1 MPTALNRRSFLK
13 GVALTATLTTLA
25 VFGNS
30 LLVPAASSSIE
41 RKEKEVKVFCT
52 ACAPNCW
59 QNCRLY
65 AYVVDGKLV
74 KTAMAPMP
82 NRRYDRICLRGLSH
96 VQRVYDPNRLKYPLK
111 RVGKRGEGK
120 WVRISW
126 EEAINTIAQKLLEI
140 KERYGPQAIMF
151 STVSGNYGLVN
162 GSFCGAIKI
171 FANIFEGTIVEG
183 GVDSAL
189 PLGLSQVIANIP
201 GGSSAFFGANE
212 AADIADNTRLIIMW
226 GANFTESQIQSW
238 HFIADA
244 LENGAKMVTID
255 PRMSIVAAKSD
266 IWLKPRP
273 GSDPALAL
281 SMIYTIL
288 NEGLY
293 DKKFVTDHTVAP
305 FLVRL
310 DNGLFLREKDV
321 NPNGGDKYVVWDEG
335 VNAPVPYD
343 QAKAPALYGKYEV
356 KGIPC
361 KPALQLLWEE
371 ASKYKPEDA
380 EAITDVPAEEVKEV
394 ARLYAT
400 RKPACII
407 AGFGVDRWD
416 NGHLTGRAL
425 ATLAALTG
433 NIGKPGAMV
442 GGLYGGS
449 ALMAVLSEAWRWVTP
464 SGTEAHAL
472 NPLLAYDAIAYGYIE
487 KHVPKDP
494 KDPLKGTVSKDP
506 TPMPYTIKA
515 AVISCTNFA
524 NTYPN
529 QKWIIEKLFSEENL
543 EFIVVI
549 EQKMNDTAMFA
560 DIVLPATTWFE
571 NDDLMG
577 GLHPYLMIQER
588 AIQPLY
594 ECKSDWE
601 IFKMIAEK
609 MGLGQ
614 YFQGSESDQR
624 ERILAAL
631 KEAFGEEKIRTF
643 RETGVARISKEPY
656 IGYEDGNYPTQS
668 GRIEFYSERV
678 ILNYPWAYPAL
689 GIPVTMGVNPLPHFN
704 PPVEA
709 WPDNPLTKK
718 YPLVLI
724 QQHSKWRVHS
734 QWYEAVWL
742 RELDPEPYV
751 EMNPKDAEARGIK
764 NGDVVN
770 VFNDRGWV
778 RLKAKLNP
786 SLRPGLVNI
795 DKGWQRSQFA
805 AGSYDELTAAHK
817 NPITLNC
824 SFFDTLVEVQ
834 KA

>member
-1 MPTALNRRSFLK
+1 
-13 GVALTATLTTLA
+13 
-25 VFGNS
+25 
-30 LLVPAASSSIE
+30 
-41 RKEKEVKVFCT
+41 
-52 ACAPNCW
+52 
-59 QNCRLY
+59 
-65 AYVVDGKLV
+65 VDGKLV
-74 KTAMAPMP
+74 KTEMAPMP
-82 NRRYDRICLRGLSH
+82 NRRYNRICLRGLSL

-111 RVGKRGEGK
+111 RIGKRGEGK
-120 WVRISW
+120 WVRITW

-140 KERYGPQAIMF
+140 KEKYGPQAVMF
-151 STVSGNYGLVN
+151 ATLSGNYGLVN

-171 FANIFEGTIVEG
+171 FANVFQGTVVEG

-189 PLGLSQVIANIP
+189 PLGLSQVISNIP
-201 GGSSAFFGANE
+201 GASSAYFGANE
-212 AADIADNTRLIIMW
+212 AVDIADNSRLIIVW
-226 GANFTESQIQSW
+226 GSNFTESNIQFW

-244 LENGAKMVTID
+244 IENGAKLITID
-255 PRMSIVAAKSD
+255 PRMSVVAAKSD
-266 IWLKPRP
+266 IWLRPRP

-288 NEGLY
+288 SEELY
-293 DKKFVTDHTVAP
+293 DKEFVINHTVAP

-310 DNGLFLREKDV
+310 DNGLFLRQKDID
-321 NPNGGDKYVVWDEG
+321 PTGGDKYVVWDE
-335 VNAPVPYD
+335 NIDAPVTFD
-343 QAKAPALYGKYEV
+343 QAKMPALFGRYNV
-356 KGIPC
+356 QGISC
-361 KPALQLLWEE
+361 KTALQLLWEE

-380 EAITDVPAEEVKEV
+380 EALTEVSAEEVKEV

-416 NGHLTGRAL
+416 NGDLTGRAL

-442 GGLYGGS
+442 GGPYGGS
-449 ALMAVLSEAWRWVTP
+449 ALIAVLGEAWRWVAP
-464 SGTEAHAL
+464 SGTEAHVL
-472 NPLLAYDAIAYGYIE
+472 NPLLAYDAIVYGYIE
-487 KHVPKDP
+487 KYMPKDP
-494 KDPLKGTVSKDP
+494 NDPLKGTVSKDP
-506 TPMPYTIKA
+506 IATPYVIKA
-515 AVISCTNFA
+515 AVISGTNFV

-529 QKWIIEKLFSEENL
+529 QKWIIEKLFSEESL

-549 EQKMNDTAMFA
+549 DQKMNDTVMFA
-560 DIVLPATTWFE
+560 DIVLPATTWLE
-571 NDDLMG
+571 NDDIVA

-601 IFKMIAEK
+601 IFKMLAER
-609 MGLGQ
+609 MGLSQ

-631 KEAFGEEKIRTF
+631 KEVFGEEKIRILKE
-643 RETGVARISKEPY
+643 RGVVRLSEEPY
-656 IGYEDGNYPTQS
+656 IGYKDGNYPTLTT
-668 GRIEFYSERV
+668 RIEFYSERV
-678 ILNYPWAYPAL
+678 ILNYPLTYPAL
-689 GIPVTMGVNPLPHFN
+689 GISVTMGVNPLPHFR

-709 WPDNPLTKK
+709 WPSNQLTKK
-718 YPLVLI
+718 YPLVLM

-734 QWYEAVWL
+734 QWYDVLWL
-742 RELDPEPYV
+742 REIDPEPYV

-778 RLKAKLNP
+778 RLKVKLNP

-795 DKGWQRSQFA
+795 DKGWQRSQFI
-805 AGSYDELTAAHK
+805 AGSYNELTAAHK

-824 SFFDTLVEVQ
+824 SYFDTLVEIQ

>member
-1 MPTALNRRSFLK
+1 MVLSRRSFLK
-13 GVALTATLTTLA
+13 GLALTTSIAALS
-25 VFGNS
+25 S
-30 LLVPAASSSIE
+30 LGCNLLIPSRASASIE
-41 RKEKEVKVFCT
+41 KMEKTTKVFRS

-59 QNCRLY
+59 QSCRLY
-65 AYVVDGKLV
+65 AHVFEDKLV
-74 KTAMAPMP
+74 KTEMAPMP

-111 RVGKRGEGK
+111 RMGKRGEGK

-126 EEAINTIAQKLLEI
+126 DEAINTIAQKLLEV
-140 KERYGPQAIMF
+140 KEKYGSSAVMF
-151 STVSGNYGLVN
+151 ATLSGNYGLVN
-162 GSFCGAIKI
+162 GSFCGAMKL
-171 FANIFEGTIVEG
+171 FANIFQGTVVEG

-212 AADIADNTRLIIMW
+212 AVDIADNTRLIIMW
-226 GANFTESQIQSW
+226 GSNFTESQIQNW
-238 HFIADA
+238 HFVADA
-244 LENGAKMVTID
+244 LENGAKMVTVD
-255 PRMSIVAAKSD
+255 PRMSVVAAKSD

-288 NEGLY
+288 NEELY
-293 DKKFVTDHTVAP
+293 DRKFVLERTVAP

-310 DNGLFLREKDV
+310 DNGLFLREKDIKE
-321 NPNGGDKYVVWDEG
+321 NGSNNYVVYDEATNTPTVFEKAMPPALFGKYVI
-335 VNAPVPYD
+335 N
-343 QAKAPALYGKYEV
+343 
-356 KGIPC
+356 GILC
-361 KPALQLLWEE
+361 KTALQLLWEE
-371 ASKYKPEDA
+371 ASKYKPENA
-380 EAITDVPAEEVKEV
+380 EALTEVPANEVQEV

-400 RKPACII
+400 RKPACIL

-416 NGHLTGRAL
+416 NGYLTGRAL

-433 NIGKPGAMV
+433 NIGRPGAMV
-442 GGLYGGS
+442 GGPYGGS
-449 ALMAVLSEAWRWVTP
+449 ALIAALSESWRWITP
-464 SGTEAHAL
+464 SGTEAHTL
-472 NPLLAYDAIAYGYIE
+472 NPLLAYDAIAYGYVE
-487 KHVPKDP
+487 RYVPSDP
-494 KDPLKGTVSKDP
+494 ADPLKGTISKDP
-506 TPMPYTIKA
+506 IPTPYTIKA
-515 AVISCTNFA
+515 AVISCTNFV
-524 NTYPN
+524 NSYPN
-529 QKWIIEKLFSEENL
+529 QKWIEKLFSEENL

-588 AIQPLY
+588 AIKPMY
-594 ECKSDWE
+594 ECKSDWD
-601 IFKMIAEK
+601 IFKMLAEK
-609 MGLGQ
+609 MGFGQ
-614 YFQGSESDQR
+614 YFQGSEADHR

-631 KEAFGEEKIRTF
+631 KEVYGEEKIKRF
-643 RETGVARISKEPY
+643 KEEGVVRLSKEPY
-656 IGYEDGNYPTQS
+656 VGYEDGKYPTQT
-668 GRIEFYSERV
+668 GRLEFYSERV

-689 GIPVTMGVNPLPHFN
+689 GISVTMGVNPLPYFES
-704 PPVEA
+704 PKEA
-709 WPDNPLTKK
+709 WVENPLTKK
-718 YPLVLI
+718 YPLTLI

-734 QWYEAVWL
+734 QWYEVPWL
-742 RELDPEPYV
+742 RELDPEPFV
-751 EMNPKDAEARGIK
+751 EMNPRDAEARGIK

-778 RLKAKLNP
+778 RARAKLNP
-786 SLRPGLVNI
+786 SLRPGLINM
-795 DKGWQRSQFA
+795 DKGWQKRQFA
-805 AGSYDELTAAHK
+805 AGSYNELTPAHK